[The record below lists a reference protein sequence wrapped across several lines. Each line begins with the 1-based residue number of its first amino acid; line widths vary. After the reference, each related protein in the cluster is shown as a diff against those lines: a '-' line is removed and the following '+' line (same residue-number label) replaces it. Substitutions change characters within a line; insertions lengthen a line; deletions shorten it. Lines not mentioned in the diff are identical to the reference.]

1 MSVQVEKLENNMAK
15 LSIEVSAEEFDAA
28 VKKAYESNKSRFNVP
43 GFRRG
48 KAPFAIIKKMYGVG
62 VFYEE
67 AVNSLI
73 DSSYPEAV
81 KECGEKV
88 VSSPSINVT
97 QFGEGQPL
105 LYEATVALEPP
116 VELGEYKGVEVEKAV
131 VEVTE
136 EDIDKALET
145 ERDKNAR
152 IVDVTDR
159 PVKAGDQITLDF
171 KGYVD
176 GKSFEGG
183 EAQDYPLTI
192 GSNTFIP
199 GFEDQL
205 VGKSIGVESEVNV
218 PFPDDY
224 PAKELKGKDARFVVT
239 VKTIKEKQLP
249 ELNDEF
255 ASEVSDF
262 ETLAEYREDLRAKIQ
277 TEKERQ
283 ATSFNEDRVVEKVV
297 ANATID
303 VPQAMIETEARG
315 MIENFAQQL
324 QGRNGISMDDYMKY
338 TGMTTEKL
346 MEQFTPDAEKRIRTR
361 LTLEKVAEVENIEI
375 DDEAVDAQI
384 EKMAGEYQIEVSKFR
399 GFISDEQR
407 ENLRKDLR
415 IQEAIDFLV
424 AEAKL
429 I

>member
-15 LSIEVSAEEFDAA
+15 LSIEVPAEEFDAA

-62 VFYEE
+62 VFFEE

-73 DSSYPEAV
+73 DSTYPEAV
-81 KECGEKV
+81 RECGEKI
-88 VSSPSINVT
+88 VSSPKINVT
-97 QFGEGQPL
+97 QLGEGQPL
-105 LYEATVALEPP
+105 LYEATVAVEPP

-131 VEVTE
+131 VEITD
-136 EDIDKALET
+136 EDVEKALET

-152 IVDVTDR
+152 IIEVTDR
-159 PVKAGDQITLDF
+159 PVQDKDQITLDF

-176 GKSFEGG
+176 EKPFEGG
-183 EAQDYPLTI
+183 EAKDYPLTI
-192 GSNTFIP
+192 GSGSFIP

-205 VGKSIGVESEVNV
+205 IGKTIGTEDEVNV
-218 PFPDDY
+218 SFPEDY
-224 PAKELKGKDARFVVT
+224 PAEELKGKAARFVVT

-249 ELNDEF
+249 ELDDEF
-255 ASEVSDF
+255 GSEVSDF

-277 TEKERQ
+277 KEKERQ

-297 ANATID
+297 ANASID

-315 MIENFAQQL
+315 MLENFSQQL
-324 QGRNGISMDDYMKY
+324 QNRQGISMDDYMKY
-338 TGMTTEKL
+338 TGMTAEK
-346 MEQFTPDAEKRIRTR
+346 MIEQFTPDAEKRIRTR

-384 EKMAGEYQIEVSKFR
+384 EKMAGDYQIEVEKFR

>member
-28 VKKAYESNKSRFNVP
+28 IKKAYESNKSRFNVP

-48 KAPFAIIKKMYGVG
+48 KAPFAIIKKMYGAG

-67 AVNSLI
+67 AVNAVI
-73 DSSYPEAV
+73 DKSYPEAV
-81 KECGEKV
+81 KECGEKI
-88 VSSPSINVT
+88 VSSPQINVT
-97 QFGEGQPL
+97 QVGEGQPL
-105 LYEATVALEPP
+105 LYEATVAVEPP

-152 IVDVTDR
+152 IVDITDR
-159 PVKAGDQITLDF
+159 PVQDGDQITLDF

-176 GKSFEGG
+176 GKAFEGG

-192 GSNTFIP
+192 GSKQFIP
-199 GFEDQL
+199 GFEEQL
-205 VGKSIGVESEVNV
+205 IGKVIGTEDEVNV
-218 PFPDDY
+218 SFPEEY
-224 PAKELKGKDARFVVT
+224 PAEELKGKAARFVIT

-255 ASEVSDF
+255 ASECSDF
-262 ETLAEYREDLRAKIQ
+262 ETLAEFREDLRGKIQ
-277 TEKERQ
+277 SEKERQ

-297 ANATID
+297 ANAAID
-303 VPQAMIETEARG
+303 VPQAMIDTEARG
-315 MIENFAQQL
+315 MIDNFAQQL
-324 QGRNGISMDDYMKY
+324 QTRQGISMDDYMKY
-338 TGMTTEKL
+338 TGMTMEKL
-346 MEQFTPDAEKRIRTR
+346 LEQFTPDAEKRIRTR
-361 LTLEKVAEVENIEI
+361 LTLEKVAEIENIEI
-375 DDEAVDAQI
+375 DDDAVDAQI

-415 IQEAIDFLV
+415 LQEAIDFLV